1 MPIAVGMYL
10 PFGLSTPILIG
21 GLISHFILK
30 ENNSTKE
37 PDRVLQNGI
46 LISSGLIAGESL
58 MGILLALVA
67 SVGITSMNLGIQ
79 TGLVTGLTAISSVV
93 TIWWLYQ
100 SSRAS

>member
-21 GLISHFILK
+21 GLIAHFILK
-30 ENNSTKE
+30 ENNSAKE

-79 TGLVTGLTAISSVV
+79 TGLVTVLTAISSVV

-100 SSRAS
+100 SSRTS